1 MADEIEL
8 EVPDHLDGER
18 VDKTIATLL
27 ELSRA
32 RASHVVDHGV
42 MVDGIEAGPSDRVR
56 AGSVIR
62 CSRPAGVITLEP
74 EPLELDVLY
83 EDDDLI
89 VVNKPAGVVV
99 HPGSGR
105 RTGTL
110 AAGLLHRYPEL
121 RGVGAEDRWGLVHRL
136 DRDTSGAI
144 LVARRQDTFD
154 ELKAQ
159 MERREISRS
168 YTALVE
174 GRMAAA
180 IGTIEAP
187 IGRDP
192 SHPTR
197 RAVSHTGKAAR
208 THFEVERYFE
218 RSDCSLLLVRLDT
231 GRTHQIRVHMA
242 AIDHPVVGDIAYGAT
257 RKDLSTPRAF
267 LHASRLVF
275 AHPRTGRRL
284 SVIAPLPEDLR
295 GVLERVQ
302 MQAR

>member
-32 RASHVVDHGV
+32 RASHVVDDGV

-56 AGSVIR
+56 AGSVIT
-62 CSRPAGVITLEP
+62 CSRPAEVVTLEP

-144 LVARRQDTFD
+144 LVARRQDIFD
-154 ELKAQ
+154 KLKAQ

-174 GRMAAA
+174 GRMAAPT
-180 IGTIEAP
+180 GTIEAP

-218 RSDCSLLLVRLDT
+218 RSDCSLLLVRLET

-257 RKDLSTPRAF
+257 RKDLSTPRTF
-267 LHASRLVF
+267 LHASRLVL

-284 SVIAPLPEDLR
+284 SVIAPLPEDLT

-302 MQAR
+302 M